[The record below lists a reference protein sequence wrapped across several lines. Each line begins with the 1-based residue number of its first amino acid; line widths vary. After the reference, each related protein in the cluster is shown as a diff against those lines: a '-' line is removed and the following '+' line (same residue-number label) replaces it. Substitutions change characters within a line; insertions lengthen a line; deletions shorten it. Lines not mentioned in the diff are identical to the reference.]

1 MRPSR
6 ADGEDVVVTGLGMV
20 TPFGLGRD
28 AFWRGVIEG
37 RSTAR
42 RLDRFDVSGFPTPF
56 ACPVEDGGF
65 DLGAYVSSRKS
76 LKTMGRATQFAM
88 AASTLALRDAGVA
101 GPPPRPD
108 RWGVFHGAGG
118 VGLHDLDHLETMYGI
133 AMDLNRDP
141 TRAGAVNFLELA
153 MQRMNPLTPLKMLPN
168 ITAAHIAIEHGL
180 RGENETICTA
190 CTSGTQAIGAALRA
204 IRSGRAD
211 LVLAGGSD
219 AMINPM
225 GLVGFGMLG
234 VLSTRTDDPAR
245 ASRPFDRDRDGFVMG
260 EGSSM
265 LVLESTGHAR
275 ERGATV
281 LARLEGYGACSDAY
295 RVTDEREDGSGCVDA
310 IERALR
316 DARVLPAEV
325 DYVNAHGTG
334 TRMNDRTEVRAIRQV
349 FGPHAARLPVSS
361 TKSQVGHL
369 VAAAG
374 AMEAA
379 ACVLALLHQT
389 IPPTINYETPD
400 PECDLDVVPNAA
412 RAARLNVVFSNS
424 FGFGGQNA
432 CLVFRA
438 A

>member
-1 MRPSR
+1 
-6 ADGEDVVVTGLGMV
+6 MV
-20 TPFGLGRD
+20 TPFGIGRES
-28 AFWRGVIEG
+28 FWQGIISG

-42 RLDRFDVSGFPTPF
+42 RLEQFDVSGFPTPF
-56 ACPVEDGGF
+56 ACPVDDLTF
-65 DLGAYVSSRKS
+65 DVGAFVSNRKS
-76 LKTMGRATQFAM
+76 IKTMSRASQFAM
-88 AASTLALRDAGVA
+88 AASALALRDAGVS
-101 GPPPRPD
+101 GSPPRPE
-108 RWGVFHGAGG
+108 RWGICHGAGG

-133 AMDLNRDP
+133 AQSLRR
-141 TRAGAVNFLELA
+141 TSAEGGSSNFLELA
-153 MQRMNPLTPLKMLPN
+153 LQRMNPLTPLKMLPN
-168 ITAAHIAIEHGL
+168 ITAAHIAIEHGF

-190 CTSGTQAIGAALRA
+190 CTSGTQAIGAALRS
-204 IRSGRAD
+204 IRSGLAD

-234 VLSTRTDDPAR
+234 VLSTRSDNPAR

-265 LVLESTGHAR
+265 LVLESATHAR
-275 ERGATV
+275 ARGAPV
-281 LARLEGYGACSDAY
+281 LALVEGYGACSDAY
-295 RVTDEREDGSGCVDA
+295 RVTDERADGSGCVDA

-316 DARVLPAEV
+316 DARLAPAEV

-334 TRMNDRTEVRAIRQV
+334 TRMNDRTEVQAIRRV
-349 FGPHAARLPVSS
+349 FGSHAARLPVSS

-379 ACVLALLHQT
+379 ACVLALRNQT

-400 PECDLDVVPNAA
+400 PECDIDVVPNEA
-412 RAARLNVVFSNS
+412 RGADLNVVLSNS

-438 A
+438 VD